1 MYSIGK
7 FDNSTGEK
15 TGETLI
21 GIHSGGDNPSAFK
34 HVERGTVFLPKWYAR
49 VSYYVFNLVNLTCD
63 KYLSKGWIDLSEVN
77 EHHYVGTQ
85 AYSALGQIIVSI
97 LFRLPALLS
106 G

>member
-1 MYSIGK
+1 MGTFNS
-7 FDNSTGEK
+7 STGEK
-15 TGETLI
+15 TGETVI
-21 GIHSGGDNPSAFK
+21 GILSGGDNPSAF
-34 HVERGTVFLPKWYAR
+34 VSVQRGKVFLPKWYAR
-49 VSYYVFNLVNLTCD
+49 VSYYIFNLFNLTCD
-63 KYLSKGWIDLSEVN
+63 KYLPKGWIDLSEVN